1 MVKLHKVV
9 RKLELDLDG
18 EIIAV
23 DVYKLDVPLATKLAE
38 KQKQI
43 SESSKDYE
51 ELAASDIS
59 EIEKGIRVNEI
70 LAKMHG
76 IYIEMFKLAVVDY
89 SVIEKTINDIP
100 YPAINII
107 IEIFNE
113 LNYEMTKTENK
124 SIEKKKLSVIT
135 SNLLDEYKLR
145 GYGHTTSEIKSFNF
159 YEKWSRL
166 RVIEAIEIQDDIL
179 RKSQLLYAIDYN
191 KDLIKQLNDKQKEYE
206 EFIGIEIKRDEQAFW
221 NHVNEERQRFL
232 RFIGMG

>member
-100 YPAINII
+100 YSAINII

-124 SIEKKKLSVIT
+124 SIEKK
-135 SNLLDEYKLR
+135 N
-145 GYGHTTSEIKSFNF
+145 
-159 YEKWSRL
+159 
-166 RVIEAIEIQDDIL
+166 
-179 RKSQLLYAIDYN
+179 
-191 KDLIKQLNDKQKEYE
+191 
-206 EFIGIEIKRDEQAFW
+206 
-221 NHVNEERQRFL
+221 
-232 RFIGMG
+232 

>member
-89 SVIEKTINDIP
+89 SVIEQTINDIP

-124 SIEKKKLSVIT
+124 SIEKK
-135 SNLLDEYKLR
+135 N
-145 GYGHTTSEIKSFNF
+145 
-159 YEKWSRL
+159 
-166 RVIEAIEIQDDIL
+166 
-179 RKSQLLYAIDYN
+179 
-191 KDLIKQLNDKQKEYE
+191 
-206 EFIGIEIKRDEQAFW
+206 
-221 NHVNEERQRFL
+221 
-232 RFIGMG
+232 

>member
-23 DVYKLDVPLATKLAE
+23 EVFKLDIPLATKLAE

-43 SESSKDYE
+43 SELSKDYE
-51 ELAASDIS
+51 ELAASEIS
-59 EIEKGIRVNEI
+59 EIEKGIKVNEL

-100 YPAINII
+100 YSAINII
-107 IEIFNE
+107 VEIFNE

-124 SIEKKKLSVIT
+124 SIEKK
-135 SNLLDEYKLR
+135 N
-145 GYGHTTSEIKSFNF
+145 
-159 YEKWSRL
+159 
-166 RVIEAIEIQDDIL
+166 
-179 RKSQLLYAIDYN
+179 
-191 KDLIKQLNDKQKEYE
+191 
-206 EFIGIEIKRDEQAFW
+206 
-221 NHVNEERQRFL
+221 
-232 RFIGMG
+232 

>member
-51 ELAASDIS
+51 ELAASEIS

-124 SIEKKKLSVIT
+124 SIEKK
-135 SNLLDEYKLR
+135 N
-145 GYGHTTSEIKSFNF
+145 
-159 YEKWSRL
+159 
-166 RVIEAIEIQDDIL
+166 
-179 RKSQLLYAIDYN
+179 
-191 KDLIKQLNDKQKEYE
+191 
-206 EFIGIEIKRDEQAFW
+206 
-221 NHVNEERQRFL
+221 
-232 RFIGMG
+232 

>member
-1 MVKLHKVV
+1 MVKLHKVK
-9 RKLELDLDG
+9 RELQLDLDG
-18 EIIAV
+18 DIIAV
-23 DVYKLDVPLATKLAE
+23 EVHKLDIPLATKLAG

-43 SESSKDYE
+43 SELSKDYE
-51 ELAASDIS
+51 ELAASEIS

-124 SIEKKKLSVIT
+124 SIEKK
-135 SNLLDEYKLR
+135 N
-145 GYGHTTSEIKSFNF
+145 
-159 YEKWSRL
+159 
-166 RVIEAIEIQDDIL
+166 
-179 RKSQLLYAIDYN
+179 
-191 KDLIKQLNDKQKEYE
+191 
-206 EFIGIEIKRDEQAFW
+206 
-221 NHVNEERQRFL
+221 
-232 RFIGMG
+232 